1 MMTFTGKKK
10 HKRTRSIA
18 FLLVVGVIC
27 VLVPLNLWFI
37 YSAYQTQGV
46 VLDNAYNSI
55 ENIGAIRMD
64 DLSQRIHSINNY
76 CYDLMNDNG
85 AIFEINQLESR
96 TDFLE
101 SDLLVKVSAL
111 SSRSREHISNYEDG
125 DAFFF
130 YYPKYV

>member
-85 AIFEINQLESR
+85 AIFEINQL
-96 TDFLE
+96 
-101 SDLLVKVSAL
+101 VKVSAL

-130 YYPKYV
+130 YYPKYEAGFKSYLLL